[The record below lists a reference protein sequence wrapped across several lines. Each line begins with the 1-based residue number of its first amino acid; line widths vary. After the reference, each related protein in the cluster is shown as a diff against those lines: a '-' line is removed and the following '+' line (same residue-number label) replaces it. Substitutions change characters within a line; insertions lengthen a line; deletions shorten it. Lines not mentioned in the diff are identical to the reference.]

1 MPFAPSKQRVIA
13 RIFVAGFALVIL
25 ASPAAAQR
33 RASSRGSDPSAAAPQ
48 PTAEATI
55 TVGTVRYAGSVDANC
70 TLDEKAT
77 ATNGRFYYHIMYP
90 WFGARPAAGQPQWR
104 FSLDL
109 SRPASPDTFDYFVFS
124 FLDGAKGATIQ
135 HLAKGTE
142 MGSGTVR
149 VTRHGA
155 GARFDVTGRSQEGDP
170 IHATIDCAAFQT
182 GERAGG

>member
-1 MPFAPSKQRVIA
+1 MSFAPSKLRAIA
-13 RIFVAGFALVIL
+13 RIVVAIVALVAL

-33 RASSRGSDPSAAAPQ
+33 RASSRSSDRNAPAPQ

-55 TVGTVRYAGSVDANC
+55 TVGTARYAGSVDANC

-90 WFGARPAAGQPQWR
+90 WFGARAAAGQPQWR

-109 SRPASPDTFDYFVFS
+109 SRPASPDTFENFVFS

-135 HLAKGTE
+135 RLARGTA

-155 GARFDVTGRSQEGDP
+155 GARFEVTGRSQEGDA
-170 IHATIDCAAFQT
+170 IRATIDCAAFQT